1 MPKSFPNQV
10 LEHRDCWCAAEIFCN
25 YYYCC
30 GGDDCCVDCAQVRCC
45 CWFYNAVNDVGV
57 GVDGAVVV
65 DVDVDVFVVAFDV
78 VVRVRRG
85 WKICSSC
92 CHRIVDVVVI

>member
-10 LEHRDCWCAAEIFCN
+10 LEHRDCWCAEVIFCN

-30 GGDDCCVDCAQVRCC
+30 GGDDCCVDCAQVRFC
-45 CWFYNAVNDVGV
+45 CWFYNAVNGVAVGD
-57 GVDGAVVV
+57 DGTVVV
-65 DVDVDVFVVAFDV
+65 DVDVVAFDV
-78 VVRVRRG
+78 VVRVRMD

-92 CHRIVDVVVI
+92 CHRMVDVVVI